1 MAHYATNRFNYW
13 GQLGI
18 LTAFCGA
25 GLVIGGLA
33 SMVPLM
39 GKANFFDLKGVS
51 ATQIMDSI
59 LKPENAT
66 ALRWSQFIA
75 TVGIF
80 YRLFCMQEFATLKHL
95 STLVLKKN

>member
-1 MAHYATNRFNYW
+1 MAYYATNRFNYW

-33 SMVPLM
+33 SMIPLM
-39 GKANFFDLKGVS
+39 GKANFFNLKGVS

-80 YRLFCMQEFATLKHL
+80 FFTGVFVCKSL
-95 STLVLKKN
+95 SH